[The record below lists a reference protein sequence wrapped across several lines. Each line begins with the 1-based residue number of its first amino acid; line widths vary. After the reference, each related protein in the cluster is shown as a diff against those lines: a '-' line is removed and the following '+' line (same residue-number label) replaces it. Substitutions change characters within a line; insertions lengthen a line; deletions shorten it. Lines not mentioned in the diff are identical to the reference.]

1 MGGLGAEVL
10 LHLLVDEECCAGG
23 GDDPQQVG
31 EQALVEGPQAL
42 AAVHICAEGGDA
54 LETVGVV
61 DDLEPRTHDLQRVE
75 DACGEHLGGRAGVE
89 VLQRGQ
95 ALACGVVGGGVAV
108 VAVDEVALEDVVER
122 QLHGALGDVEERR
135 GEPAVVAEDALL
147 RVDLAQAVEHGAV
160 GARRRPLC
168 GDHPGLDDPDGVGEH
183 RRRPPGGKR
192 RKKVVPRL
200 QRAVPVQVCVL
211 QHQVLVLPV
220 EVEVERPR
228 RRRPEQVGTHSAVHV
243 PEEPGHRHLPRGG
256 VRGRR
261 H

>member
-1 MGGLGAEVL
+1 M
-10 LHLLVDEECCAGG
+10 
-23 GDDPQQVG
+23 
-31 EQALVEGPQAL
+31 
-42 AAVHICAEGGDA
+42 
-54 LETVGVV
+54 
-61 DDLEPRTHDLQRVE
+61 
-75 DACGEHLGGRAGVE
+75 
-89 VLQRGQ
+89 
-95 ALACGVVGGGVAV
+95 
-108 VAVDEVALEDVVER
+108 ALEDVVER

-220 EVEVERPR
+220 EVEVECPGR
-228 RRRPEQVGTHSAVHV
+228 RRAKQVWTNSPVQV
-243 PEEPGHRHLPRGG
+243 LKEPRCGHLPRGG
-256 VRGRR
+256 VRRNCHKRTVDSPHSLPLRHRRRVQLQPQLHEVQRVRQQRRAEPRRQPRHRLHRLRR
-261 H
+261 HRLQRLYRPRCSANPACLGYSRTHRHSFRIFFNSAAHPSFSAGPHTPL